1 MAVDPPSPNDRVDND
16 KEETTETE
24 TQLTRLQRRN
34 ILFLVLAFSCV
45 VASVTVIVG
54 TGAVVIISVGG
65 CNTLA
70 PFALG
75 VFMLGQSMISL
86 FCTHWLFSKW
96 GRKVGF
102 HFGSGIALLGVG
114 VGLFG
119 ITQSSPTIV
128 LLSEAMFGAGTGI
141 LMYLRFAAVE
151 VVPPSHGSRA
161 VTWTLC
167 GGCLAAFVGPQA
179 SHASKGVFGD
189 DHLTYLGVFV
199 VSGCF
204 YIGQIV
210 FVSLIRFPTKNNAKE
225 MKEVLTRSVSGKP
238 SGKDDSIRQDDI
250 EMGDNENDGTPR
262 QETTER
268 LDDSSNAKATTS
280 PVHQKSFRELRSLLL
295 SHTFYLPLVVSI
307 IAWTTMAMPMSIF
320 RVAMN
325 ELGYK
330 SQQSLTVIQ
339 IHFFAMYSPG
349 FYTGGFLKRNG
360 PIKGV
365 QVALLSVVIA
375 TGISLSAQD
384 NTTSIYTWYLGL
396 IFLGIGWNFGYSSA
410 TVWVTKTYQ
419 HVPVYKE
426 QVQAANECLTMLISG
441 AAIFS
446 TGYLYDAAG
455 GGEGGTIKGWSVL
468 NYTML
473 ALSGLLVI
481 VVLVAR
487 RLQQNPEMSNANKP

>member
-1 MAVDPPSPNDRVDND
+1 
-16 KEETTETE
+16 
-24 TQLTRLQRRN
+24 
-34 ILFLVLAFSCV
+34 
-45 VASVTVIVG
+45 
-54 TGAVVIISVGG
+54 
-65 CNTLA
+65 
-70 PFALG
+70 
-75 VFMLGQSMISL
+75 
-86 FCTHWLFSKW
+86 
-96 GRKVGF
+96 
-102 HFGSGIALLGVG
+102 
-114 VGLFG
+114 
-119 ITQSSPTIV
+119 
-128 LLSEAMFGAGTGI
+128 MFGAGTGI

-250 EMGDNENDGTPR
+250 EMADDENGGTTR

-487 RLQQNPEMSNANKP
+487 RLQQNPEISNANKP

>member
-1 MAVDPPSPNDRVDND
+1 
-16 KEETTETE
+16 
-24 TQLTRLQRRN
+24 
-34 ILFLVLAFSCV
+34 
-45 VASVTVIVG
+45 
-54 TGAVVIISVGG
+54 
-65 CNTLA
+65 
-70 PFALG
+70 
-75 VFMLGQSMISL
+75 MISL

-250 EMGDNENDGTPR
+250 EMADDENGGTTR

-280 PVHQKSFRELRSLLL
+280 PVHQKSFRI
-295 SHTFYLPLVVSI
+295 LVV
-307 IAWTTMAMPMSIF
+307 
-320 RVAMN
+320 
-325 ELGYK
+325 
-330 SQQSLTVIQ
+330 
-339 IHFFAMYSPG
+339 
-349 FYTGGFLKRNG
+349 
-360 PIKGV
+360 
-365 QVALLSVVIA
+365 
-375 TGISLSAQD
+375 
-384 NTTSIYTWYLGL
+384 
-396 IFLGIGWNFGYSSA
+396 
-410 TVWVTKTYQ
+410 
-419 HVPVYKE
+419 
-426 QVQAANECLTMLISG
+426 
-441 AAIFS
+441 
-446 TGYLYDAAG
+446 
-455 GGEGGTIKGWSVL
+455 
-468 NYTML
+468 
-473 ALSGLLVI
+473 
-481 VVLVAR
+481 
-487 RLQQNPEMSNANKP
+487 